1 MLTENGLQVDLEAV
15 EQVLRRADVL
25 TIAFTLFPER
35 LLVDTRANA
44 EAGPFAGVVEP
55 VATVQERYLWL
66 GRHRGMFGAP
76 EAFSFFMWPHTVR
89 SLIRRDVLRTLRQ
102 RLEAAEGGAGARLD
116 AALAELL
123 DKEVEAM
130 KAAVRGDP
138 ERWKTIWER
147 GRGRN

>member
-1 MLTENGLQVDLEAV
+1 MLTENGVQVDLQAV
-15 EQVLRRADVL
+15 EEVLRRADVL
-25 TIAFTLFPER
+25 AIAFTLFPER

-55 VATVQERYLWL
+55 VASIQERYLWL

-89 SLIRRDVLRTLRQ
+89 SLVRRNVLHTLRQ
-102 RLEAAEGGAGARLD
+102 RLEAAEPGSGARLD
-116 AALAELL
+116 AALDELL
-123 DKEVEAM
+123 QRELEAM

-138 ERWKTIWER
+138 RRWKTIWER
-147 GRGRN
+147 PRGRR